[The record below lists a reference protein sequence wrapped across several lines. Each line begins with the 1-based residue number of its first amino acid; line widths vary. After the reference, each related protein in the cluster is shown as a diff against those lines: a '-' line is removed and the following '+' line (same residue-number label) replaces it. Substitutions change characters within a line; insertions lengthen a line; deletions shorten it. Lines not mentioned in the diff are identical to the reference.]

1 MIGITNTSTLI
12 IHNVRNDFSLAEMQP
27 LQQQMPCEIRC
38 VAASPSAHM
47 VAVGDDAGGIHLWC
61 NSDATASGNVLKII
75 FQNFQNFSQIPILIY
90 SIFSNLSI
98 FRYDTTSLLFVSK
111 RWNIRNTRGPT
122 TRTHNFDLTPI
133 FAVVLHGRWCP
144 GRSHALRTYR
154 SKWRSYIYFKSS
166 SYWSPR

>member
-1 MIGITNTSTLI
+1 MRFVYFLNTFFTGTDAVMVGVTNTSTLI

-75 FQNFQNFSQIPILIY
+75 FQNFQKF
-90 SIFSNLSI
+90 FSNSN
-98 FRYDTTSLLFVSK
+98 TNLF
-111 RWNIRNTRGPT
+111 
-122 TRTHNFDLTPI
+122 NF
-133 FAVVLHGRWCP
+133 F
-144 GRSHALRTYR
+144 
-154 SKWRSYIYFKSS
+154 
-166 SYWSPR
+166 